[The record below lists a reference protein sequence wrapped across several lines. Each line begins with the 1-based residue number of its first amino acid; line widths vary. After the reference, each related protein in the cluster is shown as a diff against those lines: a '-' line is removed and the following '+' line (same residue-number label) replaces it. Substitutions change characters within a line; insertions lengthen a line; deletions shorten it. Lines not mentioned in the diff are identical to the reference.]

1 MDAPKAAER
10 SPAACEAGRG
20 GDCKFDDGLATKH
33 APLSAYELFKS
44 LSWGDRLL
52 APLVLAAMIL
62 GVGLGNAISE
72 EKLRRVFDAGAGGS
86 ASWEG
91 VSIPLLVGLLV
102 MIWPA
107 MSKVQWEKMPLLF
120 KSRNIYIHLGISLV
134 LNWIVAPFI
143 MAACAW
149 IALPEASMDRERR
162 GVLLVGVARCIAMVI
177 IWTGIAQGDSDY
189 CAILVV
195 ANSILQIVLFSPYAI
210 LFCDILGVRAGSDL
224 GHLQLAY
231 SHVAK
236 AVGIYLGIPLAA
248 GALTRLLTTLF
259 LTPRRRAQFF
269 SYFGLLGM
277 VGLLYVIIVLFMN
290 QGRAIINNI
299 GTVFRIC
306 VPLLMYFTLVWTAT
320 FLSFWKFSRS
330 RWGKAAGGYEKA
342 VTQAFTAGS
351 NNFELAIAVAVAS
364 FGNDAP
370 EALAA
375 TLGPLIEVPVLLV
388 LSYVALY
395 LRGKMRWEPELKA
408 LPASSP
414 AALEEGE
421 GAAEAGSEAEKR
433 EEGEGWSRV

>member
-1 MDAPKAAER
+1 
-10 SPAACEAGRG
+10 
-20 GDCKFDDGLATKH
+20 
-33 APLSAYELFKS
+33 
-44 LSWGDRLL
+44 
-52 APLVLAAMIL
+52 MIL
-62 GVGLGNAISE
+62 GVGLGNAIPE
-72 EKLRRVFDAGAGGS
+72 EDLRRVFDAGTGGS

-120 KSRNIYIHLGISLV
+120 RSRNIYIHLSISLV
-134 LNWIVAPFI
+134 LNWIVAPLI

-149 IALPEASMDRERR
+149 VALPEASMDRERR

-177 IWTGIAQGDSDY
+177 IWTGIAQGDTDY

-210 LFCDILGVRAGSDL
+210 LFCDILGVRAGSNL
-224 GHLQLAY
+224 GPLELAY
-231 SHVAK
+231 DEVAK

-248 GALTRLLTTLF
+248 GALTRLLVLLTLSS
-259 LTPRRRAQFF
+259 RRRTTFF

-330 RWGKAAGGYEKA
+330 RWGKYAGGYDKA

-395 LRGKMRWEPELKA
+395 LRGKMDWEPRT
-408 LPASSP
+408 
-414 AALEEGE
+414 E
-421 GAAEAGSEAEKR
+421 GAGMQEAKGGGSPFEAGSRVEKGSD
-433 EEGEGWSRV
+433 ESV

>member
-1 MDAPKAAER
+1 M
-10 SPAACEAGRG
+10 
-20 GDCKFDDGLATKH
+20 
-33 APLSAYELFKS
+33 ELFRS

-62 GVGLGNAISE
+62 GVGLGNAVPQDR
-72 EKLRRVFDAGAGGS
+72 LNRVFDAGTHGS
-86 ASWEG
+86 ASWQG

-107 MSKVQWEKMPLLF
+107 MSKVQWEKMPILF
-120 KSRNIYIHLGISLV
+120 KSRNIYLHLGISFV
-134 LNWIVAPFI
+134 LNWVIAPFL

-162 GVLLVGVARCIAMVI
+162 GVMLVGVARCIAMVI
-177 IWTGIAQGDSDY
+177 IWTGIAQGDTDY

-195 ANSILQIVLFSPYAI
+195 FNSVLQIVLFSPYAI
-210 LFCDILGVRAGSDL
+210 LFCDILGVRESSEL
-224 GHLQLAY
+224 GQLELAY
-231 SHVAK
+231 SQVSK

-248 GALTRLLTTLF
+248 GAVTRVIVLKTLSKE
-259 LTPRRRAQFF
+259 RRTKFF
-269 SYFGLLGM
+269 GYFGLLGM
-277 VGLLYVIIVLFMN
+277 VGLLYVVIVLFMS
-290 QGRAIINNI
+290 QGRAIIDNI

-306 VPLLMYFTLVWTAT
+306 VPLVMYFTLVWTST

-330 RWGKAAGGYEKA
+330 RWGAHAGGYDKA

-351 NNFELAIAVAVAS
+351 NNFELAIAVATAS
-364 FGNDAP
+364 FGTDAP

-395 LRGKMRWEPELKA
+395 LRDKMSWEP
-408 LPASSP
+408 AS
-414 AALEEGE
+414 ARGIGE
-421 GAAEAGSEAEKR
+421 RLSRAEKGSGAMR
-433 EEGEGWSRV
+433 

>member
-1 MDAPKAAER
+1 MADSSYISSDRAAKAIPSSPSSSAPSTTCER
-10 SPAACEAGRG
+10 PAC
-20 GDCKFDDGLATKH
+20 DPLAPPPTKQGTIG
-33 APLSAYELFKS
+33 AMELFRS

-62 GVGLGNAISE
+62 GVGLGNAIPQDRLDS
-72 EKLRRVFDAGAGGS
+72 VFSAEGGS

-91 VSIPLLVGLLV
+91 VSVPLLVGLLV

-107 MSKVQWEKMPLLF
+107 MSKVQWERLPVLF
-120 KSRNIYIHLGISLV
+120 KSRTIYIHLGISLV
-134 LNWIVAPFI
+134 LNWVVAPFI

-177 IWTGIAQGDSDY
+177 IWTGIAQGDGDY

-195 ANSILQIVLFSPYAI
+195 FNSILQIVLFSPYAI
-210 LFCDILGVRAGSDL
+210 LFCDILGVRAGTDL
-224 GHLQLAY
+224 AQLSLAY
-231 SHVAK
+231 DKVAK

-248 GALTRLLTTLF
+248 GAFTRVIAMTTLSKK
-259 LTPRRRAQFF
+259 RRDQFF
-269 SYFGLLGM
+269 GYFGLFGM
-277 VGLLYVIIVLFMN
+277 LGLLYVIIVLFMS

-306 VPLLMYFTLVWTAT
+306 VPLIMYFTIVWTTT

-330 RWGKAAGGYEKA
+330 RWGRHAGGYDKA

-351 NNFELAIAVAVAS
+351 NNFELAIAVATAS
-364 FGNDAP
+364 FGTDAP

-395 LRGKMRWEPELKA
+395 LRDKMSWEPVAPIGPRDIE
-408 LPASSP
+408 SV
-414 AALEEGE
+414 
-421 GAAEAGSEAEKR
+421 AEKGGMHR
-433 EEGEGWSRV
+433 

>member
-1 MDAPKAAER
+1 MQ
-10 SPAACEAGRG
+10 
-20 GDCKFDDGLATKH
+20 
-33 APLSAYELFKS
+33 LFKS

-52 APLVLAAMIL
+52 GPLVLAAMIL

-72 EKLRRVFDAGAGGS
+72 DKLRQTFSAEGGT

-91 VSIPLLVGLLV
+91 VSIPPLVGLLV

-120 KSRNIYIHLGISLV
+120 TSRTIYVHLAISFL
-134 LNWIVAPFI
+134 LNWVIAPFI

-177 IWTGIAQGDSDY
+177 IWTGIANGDTDY

-195 ANSILQIVLFSPYAI
+195 FNSVLQMVLFSPYAI
-210 LFCDILGVRAGSDL
+210 LFCDILGVRSTSHL
-224 GHLQLAY
+224 GPLELAY
-231 SHVAK
+231 GQVAK

-248 GALTRLLTTLF
+248 GAITRVLVLTLF
-259 LTPRRRAQFF
+259 SKKRREQFF
-269 SYFGLLGM
+269 SYFGLLGE
-277 VGLLYVIIVLFMN
+277 VGLLYVVIVLFMN
-290 QGRAIINNI
+290 QGRAIIHNI

-306 VPLLMYFTLVWTAT
+306 VPLILYFTIVWTTT
-320 FLSFWKFSRS
+320 FVSFWRFSQS
-330 RWGKAAGGYEKA
+330 RWGHYAGGYDKA
-342 VTQAFTAGS
+342 VVQAFTAGS

-375 TLGPLIEVPVLLV
+375 TLGPLIEVPVLLS

-395 LRGKMRWEPELKA
+395 LRDKMRWDPV
-408 LPASSP
+408 ASSP
-414 AALEEGE
+414 AQTEDKDALNL
-421 GAAEAGSEAEKR
+421 
-433 EEGEGWSRV
+433 V

>member
-1 MDAPKAAER
+1 MSNSQADTSAKPPSSSRASSQLTSGER
-10 SPAACEAGRG
+10 PNCDPAAPP
-20 GDCKFDDGLATKH
+20 ATTQGTM
-33 APLSAYELFKS
+33 SAMQLFRS

-62 GVGLGNAISE
+62 GVGLGNAVPQNRLDDI
-72 EKLRRVFDAGAGGS
+72 FDASTPGS

-91 VSIPLLVGLLV
+91 VSVPLLVGLLV

-107 MSKVQWEKMPLLF
+107 MSKVQWEKMPILF
-120 KSRNIYIHLGISLV
+120 KSRTIYVHLGISLV

-177 IWTGIAQGDSDY
+177 IWTGIAQGDTDY

-195 ANSILQIVLFSPYAI
+195 FNSVLQIVLFSPYAI
-210 LFCDILGVRAGSDL
+210 LFCDILGVRAGTDL
-224 GHLQLAY
+224 AQLSLAY
-231 SHVAK
+231 DQVAK

-248 GALTRLLTTLF
+248 GAVTRVIALTTLSKK
-259 LTPRRRAQFF
+259 RRDQFF
-269 SYFGLLGM
+269 GYFGLLGM
-277 VGLLYVIIVLFMN
+277 AGLLYVIIVLFMS
-290 QGRAIINNI
+290 QGRAIIDNI

-306 VPLLMYFTLVWTAT
+306 VPLIMYFTIVWTTT
-320 FLSFWKFSRS
+320 FLSFWKFSQS
-330 RWGKAAGGYEKA
+330 RWGSHAGGYDKA

-351 NNFELAIAVAVAS
+351 NNFELAIAVATAS
-364 FGNDAP
+364 FGTDAP

-395 LRGKMRWEPELKA
+395 LRDKMRWEP
-408 LPASSP
+408 
-414 AALEEGE
+414 AAVPK
-421 GAAEAGSEAEKR
+421 EAEGLSLAEKGSAER
-433 EEGEGWSRV
+433 